1 MTRLKRKFYLG
12 ILALAMVALA
22 VPVLGIRTSAWSG
35 AGSGSKVGNDAAPP
49 VASTGPA
56 GPALLSDAAVPASI
70 DSKDKG
76 AQDGKPLPKKLLEKM
91 GISLLQGHDKI
102 AQSVKIGQEAAR
114 HLTAK
119 EKEQKRERPQSGEP
133 QDMQDNAAF
142 SAAFMTNVGGRSSQF
157 DEVLLLADWNG
168 QEQFSANHSG
178 KVDDFSGKIPTSPT
192 GPSSFQLTRTAV
204 SEHTIANGFT
214 ENIFYYGDSFGN
226 VYVSDETDTLQSA
239 TPTPNVFF
247 INLPTA
253 LNAFGS
259 LNSDDQVVV
268 TGLAVSPVC
277 DLTSFANVNGNYASF
292 TDLVGEI
299 LYVTFEDTESGFN
312 LTSNG
317 TLVRSGV
324 LAFPV
329 ADIPSAAP
337 APPGIVSPTG
347 FPVQVGGAFGVAFS
361 VFSNEAGC
369 SVDDDGSLYFQQVD
383 LLDNTGANII
393 KITSTDLPGLG
404 GFQDRSLATSGFQ
417 TITSLTQFDPPPAG
431 GGPGT
436 ASGPSFQVNTFT
448 DYSGVANLFGNIE
461 ALASGPCNNLYA
473 SVARSLNPS
482 DTDPVQVTEGPY
494 STSSTALG
502 PTPTMVIRFSDV
514 VGAFA
519 PCTLPTLG
527 GGVVDVRKKGEKP
540 SGVPLPS
547 PPIVPPG
554 ATGLPIGDGVADV
567 VPPAGGG
574 PIPAVVPGVNNFIVF
589 VEGDGPDIRVA
600 TGGTSP
606 VNATTS
612 NT

>member
-1 MTRLKRKFYLG
+1 MMKFNRKVYLG
-12 ILALAMVALA
+12 LIAVAMVALA
-22 VPVLGIRTSAWSG
+22 VPMVGIRAWASG
-35 AGSGSKVGNDAAPP
+35 ASRNAREAKP
-49 VASTGPA
+49 VTTSTAPA
-56 GPALLSDAAVPASI
+56 GPSVAPEAASPASLE
-70 DSKDKG
+70 KG
-76 AQDGKPLPKKLLEKM
+76 SNEEGKPLSKQMLKKL
-91 GISLLQGHDKI
+91 GISLLTGPNKT
-102 AQSVKIGQEAAR
+102 AQSVKIGREMVQR
-114 HLTAK
+114 LTAK
-119 EKEQKRERPQSGEP
+119 DKQQKRVRPQSGEP
-133 QDMQDNAAF
+133 QDMSDNAAF
-142 SAAFMTNVGGRSSQF
+142 SAALMTNVGGRGSQF

-192 GPSSFQLTRTAV
+192 GPNSFQLTRTAV

-226 VYVSDETDTLQSA
+226 LYVNDETDTLDSA
-239 TPTPNVFF
+239 TPTPNVFS

-259 LNSDDQVVV
+259 LSSDDQIVI
-268 TGLAVSPVC
+268 TGIAVSPVA
-277 DLTSFANVNGNYASF
+277 DLSSFANVNGSFASF
-292 TDLVGEI
+292 DGLIGEV
-299 LYVTFEDTESGFN
+299 LYVTFTDTESGFR

-317 TLVRSGV
+317 TLVRSGL

-337 APPGIVSPTG
+337 APPGIESPTG
-347 FPVQVGGAFGVAFS
+347 FPVQVGGAFGVVFS
-361 VFSNEAGC
+361 VFDNEAGVA
-369 SVDDDGSLYFQQVD
+369 VDDDGSAYFQQVD
-383 LLDNTGANII
+383 LIGFTGANII
-393 KITSTDLPGLG
+393 KVTSTDDPVATITPANTGY
-404 GFQDRSLATSGFQ
+404 QDRSLATSGFF

-436 ASGPSFQVNTFT
+436 ASGPVDEIIDGVNVTQINTFT
-448 DYSGVANLFGNIE
+448 DYSGVADLFGNIE
-461 ALASGPCNNLYA
+461 ALATGPCNNVYA
-473 SVARSLNPS
+473 SVARSLNAT
-482 DTDPVQVTEGPY
+482 DTSAVQDTEGPF
-494 STSSTALG
+494 STSSTSLG

-519 PCTLPTLG
+519 PCTVPSLN
-527 GGVVDVRKKGEKP
+527 GV
-540 SGVPLPS
+540 
-547 PPIVPPG
+547 VPPG
-554 ATGLPIGDGVADV
+554 AVGLPIGDGVADV